1 MGVTAT
7 VPILPGAAVNQERS
21 YASYPQ
27 SRRRGSSGT
36 VVATRLSTS
45 GLSPRETLL
54 SHAPQAR
61 LTLRF
66 GGGAQHRPL
75 QVLSGALERPSRGT
89 RVGRRTSSS
98 EPEGRHWPRTSIPR
112 DPLRFKIN
120 CSPIAP
126 IHVEGHGRVVVDDA
140 PSPVRLPKTHR
151 RAVPRS

>member
-27 SRRRGSSGT
+27 NRRRGSSGT

-61 LTLRF
+61 LT
-66 GGGAQHRPL
+66 
-75 QVLSGALERPSRGT
+75 
-89 RVGRRTSSS
+89 
-98 EPEGRHWPRTSIPR
+98 PR
-112 DPLRFKIN
+112 
-120 CSPIAP
+120 
-126 IHVEGHGRVVVDDA
+126 
-140 PSPVRLPKTHR
+140 VRLAVKR
-151 RAVPRS
+151 RLHPLVGHPL

>member
-45 GLSPRETLL
+45 GLSRETLL

-61 LTLRF
+61 LTPNTEGRE
-66 GGGAQHRPL
+66 R
-75 QVLSGALERPSRGT
+75 SERP
-89 RVGRRTSSS
+89 
-98 EPEGRHWPRTSIPR
+98 
-112 DPLRFKIN
+112 
-120 CSPIAP
+120 AP
-126 IHVEGHGRVVVDDA
+126 V
-140 PSPVRLPKTHR
+140 LC
-151 RAVPRS
+151 

>member
-1 MGVTAT
+1 MGVTA
-7 VPILPGAAVNQERS
+7 PCRFYPGAAVNQERS

-89 RVGRRTSSS
+89 RVGAQNTFS
-98 EPEGRHWPRTSIPR
+98 GT
-112 DPLRFKIN
+112 
-120 CSPIAP
+120 
-126 IHVEGHGRVVVDDA
+126 
-140 PSPVRLPKTHR
+140 
-151 RAVPRS
+151 

>member
-61 LTLRF
+61 LTAQITGGEKHSEERAALFDVRVNLPCYVLHTFIDKTKF
-66 GGGAQHRPL
+66 GTFSKGNA
-75 QVLSGALERPSRGT
+75 
-89 RVGRRTSSS
+89 SSS
-98 EPEGRHWPRTSIPR
+98 ALIICLVSVTNCSAYLTSHKVSHLSAGHFLFATSIQ
-112 DPLRFKIN
+112 I
-120 CSPIAP
+120 
-126 IHVEGHGRVVVDDA
+126 
-140 PSPVRLPKTHR
+140 
-151 RAVPRS
+151 VPFLSS

>member
-27 SRRRGSSGT
+27 SRRRGSSRT

-61 LTLRF
+61 LALKAERT
-66 GGGAQHRPL
+66 RPA
-75 QVLSGALERPSRGT
+75 SKASRSEDPSQAG
-89 RVGRRTSSS
+89 
-98 EPEGRHWPRTSIPR
+98 
-112 DPLRFKIN
+112 
-120 CSPIAP
+120 C
-126 IHVEGHGRVVVDDA
+126 
-140 PSPVRLPKTHR
+140 
-151 RAVPRS
+151 